1 MEDWLTQLPDDVL
14 GIILSLLDVKEAVR
28 TSTLSRRWEYVWTL
42 FSGCLDFDY
51 SDVACELG
59 FLRPGPGT
67 VDVARQ
73 NFLNRV
79 NRVMEW
85 HQGPAIDGLRISFDL
100 DVESSRC
107 DIDRWV
113 KFAMDKRVKKFCLD
127 LTCSHGYIRRKRY
140 TFPKHSLSLSNF
152 NSLTSLS
159 MKNVDVT
166 GEVIE
171 SFLCKCPLLE
181 ELSVVESTCIGNLQ
195 ISGPSLKLR
204 HLEIIPRQVSANI
217 EISASK
223 LVSFKYGGAPISMTL
238 KYVPALKVARFGTKY
253 SLFLVRNFEQLS
265 VILLQLDTLALD
277 FWPLTY
283 PMTLPRFPT
292 TTNLKQLELK
302 LNVIDRDT
310 LFSCASLIRSFP
322 LLHRFA
328 LQLCWHGKPI
338 ERGQRILKANKHPH
352 LCLKVVEFVGFVG
365 YLLDIEFAR
374 YLLKNAVTLE
384 RLSIDPRLPCRLDFM
399 TTQEKNVVRERA
411 RELESELSP
420 GAEFVIL

>member
-1 MEDWLTQLPDDVL
+1 MEDRLTQLPDDVL

-59 FLRPGPGT
+59 FLRPGPGA

-73 NFLNRV
+73 NFLHRV

-85 HQGPAIDGLRISFDL
+85 HQGPPIDGLSISFDL

-113 KFAMDKRVKKFCLD
+113 KFAMDKRVQKFRLD
-127 LTCSHGYIRRKRY
+127 LTCSHGYIRKKRY
-140 TFPKHSLSLSNF
+140 SFPKHSLSLSNF
-152 NSLTSLS
+152 ISLMSLS

-171 SFLCKCPLLE
+171 SFLFNCPLLE
-181 ELSVVESTCIGNLQ
+181 ELCVVESTCIGNLQ

-253 SLFLVRNFEQLS
+253 SLFLVRNFEQPS
-265 VILLQLDTLALD
+265 VILPQLDTLALN

-292 TTNLKQLELK
+292 TANLKQLELK
-302 LNVIDRDT
+302 LDVIDRDT

-328 LQLCWHGKPI
+328 LQLCWSKTL

-365 YLLDIEFAR
+365 CSLDIKFAR
-374 YLLKNAVTLE
+374 YLLNNAVTLE
-384 RLSIDPRLPCRLDFM
+384 RLSIDPRLPYQLDFM
-399 TTQEKNVVRERA
+399 TTKEKNVIRERA
-411 RELESELSP
+411 RQLESELPP
-420 GAEFVIL
+420 GAKLVIL

>member
-1 MEDWLTQLPDDVL
+1 MEDRLTQLPDEVL

-28 TSTLSRRWEYVWTL
+28 TSTLSRRWECVWTL

-73 NFLNRV
+73 NFLHRV

-85 HQGPAIDGLRISFDL
+85 HQGPAIDGLSISFDL
-100 DVESSRC
+100 DVENSRC

-113 KFAMDKRVKKFCLD
+113 KFAMDKRVQKFRLD
-127 LTCSHGYIRRKRY
+127 LTCSHGYIRKKRY
-140 TFPKHSLSLSNF
+140 SFPKHSLSLSNF
-152 NSLTSLS
+152 ISLMSLS

-171 SFLCKCPLLE
+171 SFLCNCPLLE

-238 KYVPALKVARFGTKY
+238 KYVPGLKVARFGTKY

-265 VILLQLDTLALD
+265 VIFRQLDTLALD

-292 TTNLKQLELK
+292 TANLKQLELK
-302 LNVIDRDT
+302 LDVIDRDI

-328 LQLCWHGKPI
+328 LQLCWGMAL

-352 LCLKVVEFVGFVG
+352 LCLKVVEIVGFVG
-365 YLLDIEFAR
+365 CSWDIKFAR
-374 YLLKNAVTLE
+374 YLLNNAVTLE
-384 RLSIDPRLPCRLDFM
+384 RLSIDPRLPYQLDFM
-399 TTQEKNVVRERA
+399 TTKEKNVIRESA
-411 RELESELSP
+411 RQLESELPP
-420 GAEFVIL
+420 GAKLVIL